1 MKQWIFADA
10 ATGWIRFASVISL
23 VIRKL
28 DLPPAQHQIIRSLA
42 GHIVA
47 GVASDEETRAFHEF
61 CASLDHGVG
70 QLSTRL
76 LRLRG
81 GGGLVTG
88 WALADIW
95 PVPPPPRKTL
105 FMAIT
110 RALLSVSDKT
120 GLAEFAKELHD
131 MGVELLSTGGTSA
144 ALRDAGLPVIDVSEF
159 TGAPELFDGRLKTL
173 HPKVHGGLLQRRDD
187 ANHIA
192 QAKANDI
199 PPIDLVVVNLYPFEE
214 TVAKPNVTLEEA
226 IEKIDIGGPS
236 MLRSAAKNHMSVT
249 VIVDP
254 ADYAKVIEEMKEN
267 NGNTT
272 KGFREQLAVKVFMR
286 TSQYDAAITDYLGQ
300 CRTGTC
306 CNFTLSLPLE
316 QELRYGDNPHQ
327 KCALYGNFRE
337 FFTQIQGKELSYT
350 NILDI
355 EGASDLILDFVRPTV
370 AILKHTNPCG
380 VGQDDEDLRVA
391 WQKAFETD
399 RQAPFGG
406 VIVCN
411 RPLTLELARV
421 ISEIFTDVIIAP
433 EFETDA
439 RALLQK
445 KKNLRLMVM
454 NEAYL
459 AEKQSPVIRS
469 CPGGI
474 MVMDRDHTALG
485 LDNLESKV
493 VTKRPPTQDEMR
505 AMRFGWRI
513 VKHVK
518 SNAIVYSSSDRTLG
532 IGAGQMSRV
541 DSSRIAIW
549 KAKEAGLDLKGS
561 IVASDAM
568 FPFADGLQS
577 AIDAGATA
585 CIQPGGSVR
594 DEEVIAA
601 ADAAGMAMIFTGHR
615 HFRH

>member
-1 MKQWIFADA
+1 MPH
-10 ATGWIRFASVISL
+10 THSSL
-23 VIRKL
+23 PRYWACS
-28 DLPPAQHQIIRSLA
+28 DPARSLRGARRPACA
-42 GHIVA
+42 GRDLNFEKPF
-47 GVASDEETRAFHEF
+47 SM
-61 CASLDHGVG
+61 
-70 QLSTRL
+70 
-76 LRLRG
+76 
-81 GGGLVTG
+81 
-88 WALADIW
+88 
-95 PVPPPPRKTL
+95 P
-105 FMAIT
+105 IT
-110 RALLSVSDKT
+110 RALLSVSNKT
-120 GLAEFAKELHD
+120 GLAAFAKELHEL
-131 MGVELLSTGGTSA
+131 GVQLLSTGGTSK
-144 ALRDAGLPVIDVSEF
+144 ALREAGLPVTDVSEF

-173 HPKVHGGLLQRRDD
+173 HPKVHGGLLHRRDD
-187 ANHIA
+187 QEHIA

-214 TVAKPNVTLEEA
+214 TVAKPGVTLEDA
-226 IEKIDIGGPS
+226 IENIDIGGPS
-236 MLRSAAKNHMSVT
+236 MLRSAAKNHSHVT

-254 ADYAKVIEEMKEN
+254 SDYARVIAEMKESK
-267 NGNTT
+267 GDTT
-272 KGFREQLAVKVFMR
+272 KGLREQLAVKVFLR
-286 TSQYDAAITDYLGQ
+286 TSEYDAAIANFLGQ
-300 CRTGTC
+300 CRTGTGRH
-306 CNFTLSLPLE
+306 FTLNLPLE

-327 KCALYGNFRE
+327 KCSLYGNFNQ
-337 FFTQIQGKELSYT
+337 FFTQVQGKELSYT

-355 EGASDLILDFVRPTV
+355 EAAADLILDFVRPTV

-380 VGQDDEDLRVA
+380 VGQDDEDLRIA

-433 EFETDA
+433 EFDSDA

-445 KKNLRLMVM
+445 KKNLRLMKM
-454 NEAYL
+454 NDCYID
-459 AEKQSPVIRS
+459 EKKSPVIRS

-493 VTKRPPTQDEMR
+493 VTKRPPTEQEMR

-549 KAKEAGLDLKGS
+549 KAREAGLDLKGS

-585 CIQPGGSVR
+585 CIQPGGSMR
-594 DEEVIAA
+594 DAEVIAA
-601 ADAAGMAMIFTGHR
+601 ADAAGMAMVFTGHR